1 MEELQKPP
9 APPVL
14 ESELTHLRSE
24 NDLLRRKTEE
34 WAKAFER
41 LAAER
46 DDLRREAQRDLL
58 TGLFNRRYFED
69 RLRQE
74 IDRCDRDGSHVSLV
88 LVDVNDLKAIN
99 DSAGHPAGD
108 NAIRWGGAFLSES
121 VRQADIACRTGGDEF
136 VVLLPATGLNGA
148 ERMVERMR
156 ARLRQM
162 NLGNTRPI
170 EVAIGAATRLAAETA
185 HDLLA
190 AADAAMYADKAA
202 QKGQK
207 GNGA

>member
-46 DDLRREAQRDLL
+46 DHLRREAQRDLL

-74 IDRCDRDGSHVSLV
+74 IDRCDRDGSPVSLV
-88 LVDVNDLKAIN
+88 LVAVHDLKASN
-99 DSAGHPAGD
+99 NPGGHPAGHT
-108 NAIRWGGAFLSES
+108 AIPSAGAF
-121 VRQADIACRTGGDEF
+121 
-136 VVLLPATGLNGA
+136 
-148 ERMVERMR
+148 
-156 ARLRQM
+156 
-162 NLGNTRPI
+162 
-170 EVAIGAATRLAAETA
+170 
-185 HDLLA
+185 
-190 AADAAMYADKAA
+190 
-202 QKGQK
+202 
-207 GNGA
+207 